1 MSRLLLELG
10 ERMTYLLEP
19 VPAPRMSRSS
29 AWSLEPGVLRF
40 KAFCKEVRRRGIV
53 IPVPFVVEFHI
64 AGRGNTGRGHE
75 PASPHLFKPDCD
87 NLVKG
92 LIDAVFYQKK
102 GGDSHVYAL
111 AARKLWSEAESHF
124 IVWPVLSWTLEEQ

>member
-1 MSRLLLELG
+1 MPRLALELG

-19 VPAPRMSRSS
+19 VPAPRMTRAAS
-29 AWSLEPGVLRF
+29 WSLEPGVLRF
-40 KAFCKEVRRRGIV
+40 KAFCKEVRRRKV
-53 IPVPFVVEFHI
+53 ALPVPFVVEFHL
-64 AGRGNTGRGHE
+64 AGKHE
-75 PASPHLFKPDCD
+75 PGSPHLFKPDTD

-92 LIDAVFYQKK
+92 LIDAVFYGKK

-124 IVWPVLSWTLEEQ
+124 VIWPVLSWKLEET